1 MRKRGMLSAWAAL
14 AILCLS
20 QPAAAQKL
28 GSLEI
33 GAFGRYTIFDNAVSL
48 KNAIGGGGQLGI
60 YLMPRL
66 SLEVSGAYVPTKD
79 KPTEALS
86 VKHIP
91 VFARLLAN
99 VPVSEKFSLL
109 VGAGYLRSFYAL
121 GDASA
126 PGDNKNGAHGLIGFR
141 AWLNDAVSIRAEG
154 ILQYTPTQWHVDPAQ
169 KTYAAQIG
177 VSYVLGRAG
186 KDTDADGVPD
196 GKDACAATPA
206 GVTVDA
212 AGCPVDTDKDHVADY
227 QDRCPNT
234 PAGAQVD
241 ANGCPTDADKDGVF
255 DGLDKCPNTPV
266 GAQVDASGCPTDADK
281 DGVFDGLD
289 KCANT
294 PTGTPVDATGCPRDS
309 DNDGVNDAADRCP
322 NTPAGAQVD
331 GAGCPTDADKDGVF
345 DGLDK
350 CPNTPAGRQVDANG
364 CPVLFEEN
372 KPLILQGVTFATG
385 RAELTGNSRTVLD
398 LVAQSLIGWPDLKV
412 EVAGFTDNTGS
423 SAVNQRLSQ
432 ARADAV
438 RTYLISKGVP
448 AARLTAKG
456 YGPAQPIA
464 DNRTTAGREKNR
476 RVELRKTS

>member
-1 MRKRGMLSAWAAL
+1 MGKRGMLSVTAAL
-14 AILCLS
+14 AIVCLS

-33 GAFGRYTIFDNAVSL
+33 GAFGRYTIFDNGQNL
-48 KNAIGGGGQLGI
+48 KNAIGGGAQLGV
-60 YLMPRL
+60 YFMPRL
-66 SLEVSGAYVPTKD
+66 SLELSGAYVPTKD
-79 KPTEALS
+79 KATEAVT

-91 VFARLLAN
+91 AFARLLVN
-99 VPVSEKFSLL
+99 LPVGEKVSIL
-109 VGAGYLRSFYAL
+109 VGGGYLRSFYDYGIA
-121 GDASA
+121 DSTARH
-126 PGDNKNGAHGLIGFR
+126 GAHGLLGFR
-141 AWLNDAVSIRAEG
+141 AWLTDAVSVRAEG
-154 ILQYTPTQWHVDPAQ
+154 ILQYTPTQWHVPAAQ
-169 KTYAAQIG
+169 KTYAAQLGI
-177 VSYVLGRAG
+177 SYVMGRAG
-186 KDTDADGVPD
+186 KDSDGDGVPD
-196 GKDACAATPA
+196 KKDACAATPA
-206 GVTVDA
+206 GVRVDA
-212 AGCPVDTDKDHVADY
+212 AGCPLDADKDKVPDY
-227 QDRCPNT
+227 LDKCPNT

-241 ANGCPTDADKDGVF
+241 ATGCPLDSDKDGVF

-294 PTGTPVDATGCPRDS
+294 PPGTPVDATGCPRDS
-309 DNDGVNDAADRCP
+309 DNDGVNDALDKCP
-322 NTPAGAQVD
+322 NTPAGARVD
-331 GAGCPTDADKDGVF
+331 ATGCPLDADKDGVP

-372 KPLILQGVTFATG
+372 KPLILEGVTFATG
-385 RAELTGNSRTVLD
+385 RSELTGNSRTVLD

-423 SAVNQRLSQ
+423 AAVNQRLSQ

-438 RTYLISKGVP
+438 RVYLISKGVT
-448 AARLTAKG
+448 ANRLTAKG

-464 DNRTTAGREKNR
+464 PNSTPAGRAKNR

>member
-1 MRKRGMLSAWAAL
+1 MRKRGVLSVTAAL

-33 GAFGRYTIFDNAVSL
+33 GAFGRYTIFDKGQNL
-48 KNAIGGGGQLGI
+48 KDAIGGGAQLGVF
-60 YLMPRL
+60 LMPQL
-66 SLEVSGAYVPTKD
+66 SIEFSAAYVPTKD
-79 KPTEALS
+79 TTEATN
-86 VKHIP
+86 VKHMP
-91 VFARLLAN
+91 VFARLLGTI
-99 VPVSEKFSLL
+99 PVSEKFAVL
-109 VGAGYLRSFYAL
+109 VGAGYLRSFYDYGIPDSTARH
-121 GDASA
+121 
-126 PGDNKNGAHGLIGFR
+126 GAHGLLGFR
-141 AWLNDAVSIRAEG
+141 AWLSDAVSIRAEG
-154 ILQYTPTQWHVDPAQ
+154 ILQYTPTQYHVDPAQ

-177 VSYVLGRAG
+177 VSYVMGRAG

-196 GKDACAATPA
+196 KKDACAATPA
-206 GVTVDA
+206 GVQVDA
-212 AGCPVDTDKDHVADY
+212 AGCPVDTDKDRVPDY
-227 QDRCPNT
+227 QDRCANT

-241 ANGCPTDADKDGVF
+241 GSGCPTDADKDGVF
-255 DGLDKCPNTPV
+255 DGPDKCPNTPV

-294 PTGTPVDATGCPRDS
+294 PAGTPVDATGCPRDTDS
-309 DNDGVNDAADRCP
+309 DRVNDAADRCP

-331 GAGCPTDADKDGVF
+331 AAGCPTDVDKDGVF

-350 CPNTPAGRQVDANG
+350 CPNTPAGRQVDVNG
-364 CPVLFEEN
+364 CPVLFEAN
-372 KPLILQGVTFATG
+372 KPLILQGVTFASG
-385 RAELTGNSRTVLD
+385 KADLVGNSRTVLD

-412 EVAGFTDNTGS
+412 EVAGFTDNTGT
-423 SAVNQRLSQ
+423 ATANRRLSQ
-432 ARADAV
+432 SRADAV

-456 YGPAQPIA
+456 YGPDQPIA
-464 DNRTTAGREKNR
+464 GNATAAGREKNR

>member
-1 MRKRGMLSAWAAL
+1 MWKRGMLPVSAAL

-28 GSLEI
+28 GSIEI
-33 GAFGRYTIFDNAVSL
+33 GAFGRYTIFDNGINL
-48 KNAIGGGGQLGI
+48 KNAIGGGGQLGF

-66 SLEVSGAYVPTKD
+66 SLEFSGAYVPTKD
-79 KPTEALS
+79 KATEAVN

-91 VFARLLAN
+91 AFVRLLVN
-99 VPVSEKFSLL
+99 VPVGEKFSIL
-109 VGAGYLRSFYAL
+109 VGGGYLRSFYMY
-121 GDASA
+121 GVPDSTQHH
-126 PGDNKNGAHGLIGFR
+126 GAHGLLGFR
-141 AWLNDAVSIRAEG
+141 AWLTDAVSVRAEG
-154 ILQYTPTQWHVDPAQ
+154 ILQYTPTQYHVDPAQ
-169 KTYAAQIG
+169 KTYAVQLG
-177 VSYVLGRAG
+177 VSYVMGRAG

-196 GKDACAATPA
+196 NKDACAATPA
-206 GVTVDA
+206 GVRVDA
-212 AGCPVDTDKDHVADY
+212 AGCPLDTDKDHVADY

-241 ANGCPTDADKDGVF
+241 GSGCPTDADKDGVF

-294 PTGTPVDATGCPRDS
+294 PAGTPVGATGCPRDS
-309 DNDGVNDAADRCP
+309 DADGVNDALDKCP

-331 GAGCPTDADKDGVF
+331 GTGCPTDADKDGVF

-385 RAELTGNSRTVLD
+385 KADLTGNSRTVLD

-423 SAVNQRLSQ
+423 AAVNSRLSQ
-432 ARADAV
+432 ARAEAV
-438 RTYLISKGVP
+438 RAYLISKGVP

-464 DNRTTAGREKNR
+464 PNTTPAGREKNR